1 MPGSI
6 KIDDGSG
13 NYTILTNAGS
23 LGSDKTLTIPNETGT
38 LNLQSGSVL
47 QVVTGTDSSA
57 ANITSTSFVDTGL
70 SASITPSATSSKVLV
85 ICSMHTFV
93 YAPGDIPYAYLK
105 LLRDST
111 SLTEFQSGT
120 KGDAHESDNNSYLA
134 AAPTVAY
141 LDSPSS
147 TSSLTYKTQAKYAG
161 SGSGY
166 ITTANSGQ
174 TESLILIE
182 IGG

>member
-1 MPGSI
+1 MSQLNVNTINERTSASGVTIDGVLI
-6 KIDDGSG
+6 KDNKLASG
-13 NYTILTNAGS
+13 
-23 LGSDKTLTIPNETGT
+23 TG
-38 LNLQSGSVL
+38 NVL
-47 QVVTGTDSSA
+47 QVVTGTDSTA
-57 ANITSTSFVDTGL
+57 ANITATSFTDTGL
-70 SASITPSATSSKVLV
+70 SASITPSSTSSKVLV

-111 SLTEFQSGT
+111 SLTEFQNGS
-120 KGDAHESDNNSYLA
+120 KADAHEGDNNAYIA
-134 AAPTVAY
+134 HAPTVIY

-147 TSSLTYKTQAKYAG
+147 TSSLTYKTQAKYVG